1 MEPSSSFFIT
11 SSPDSCPT
19 VSSDATAMTPT
30 PRRRISSPLMNQE
43 RGDDT
48 PSPQYSGN
56 LSKTGKARTALL
68 SFGELPEWHQD
79 NQYILHG
86 YRPISGSAQVSFRSW
101 SYIHNESVNIY
112 SHLIPAVAFLLGE
125 WYIQSYLRSRYSHI
139 TVTDS
144 FIFSFFLLTAVICLG
159 LSSTY
164 HTLMNHS
171 YEVEQLWLRLDLI
184 GIVVLTLGDFVSGIY
199 MVFWCEPLQRKIYW
213 SMVSQSP
220 YVLLLSSSLIS
231 SANFDLKIAIL
242 GSLTIFV
249 MVNPKFQGPK
259 FRAFRALTFVATGLS
274 GFAPLLHGVKMFG
287 VSQMMKQ
294 SGMPYYLIEGGFLL
308 SGALIYVVR
317 LKNFHIMKIDS
328 DEHGFADQISRESIS
343 RQIRYIRLFPP
354 NFPHLGGIRCGNPI
368 NWDIECL

>member
-1 MEPSSSFFIT
+1 MEPPSSFSIT
-11 SSPDSCPT
+11 PSLESPPKE
-19 VSSDATAMTPT
+19 SSDLTAMTPT
-30 PRRRISSPLMNQE
+30 PRRRVSPLMSQE
-43 RGDDT
+43 RGDD
-48 PSPQYSGN
+48 SPRPQISRS
-56 LSKTGKARTALL
+56 LSKTGKAHKVLL

-79 NQYILHG
+79 NHYILHG

-112 SHLIPAVAFLLGE
+112 SHLIPAVVFLLGE
-125 WYIQSYLRSRYSHI
+125 WYIQSYLRSRYSNI
-139 TVTDS
+139 TGTDS

-159 LSSTY
+159 LSTTY

-213 SMVSQSP
+213 SMVSSCL
-220 YVLLLSSSLIS
+220 YVYFLLSYSLIFNS
-231 SANFDLKIAIL
+231 NFDLEIAIL

-249 MVNPKFQGPK
+249 MVNPRFQGPK

-274 GFAPLLHGVKMFG
+274 GFAPLIHGVKMFG

-308 SGALIYVVR
+308 SGAFIYVVR
-317 LKNFHIMKIDS
+317 L
-328 DEHGFADQISRESIS
+328 
-343 RQIRYIRLFPP
+343 
-354 NFPHLGGIRCGNPI
+354 
-368 NWDIECL
+368 